1 MEKKIKAAQLKKRQ
15 AHALIQNLEQFK
27 DSYTARDSGDIPV
40 CLEQLE
46 CHKADFMDAISKLE
60 ELDDRPEAI
69 DGYIQERC
77 DMDSRFRRLK
87 GFFLQQQ
94 PTEANPLNASLLYAN
109 ASALSTSHTG
119 SINLRLPKIE
129 LPTFDGDSTKWLTFR
144 DRFVAMI
151 DSSVD
156 IPSIMKLQYLLSSLK
171 GDAGLLFEHTT
182 LTADNYAVTWNSLL
196 KRYDNPRMLTRE
208 YYRKIHYLPAVQSE
222 NVDELAQLV
231 DEFTRHV
238 NGLRKLNEPIE
249 TWDTPLTNMLF
260 LKLDSSTILAW
271 EKFSAHHE
279 KDKYKQ
285 LIDFLQDRVRIL
297 RSTRTYAQETEL
309 HSRKMTG
316 SEQKM
321 RLKAGVNAATARR
334 PQPNPATVP
343 SSSCPLGCAEM
354 HNLRTC
360 PEFAKKELHQRRQI
374 IVSERL
380 CWNCLNRGH
389 QVKSCSSSHR
399 CNTCNARHH
408 SMLHDHLHP
417 KAILSVHADVDA
429 VCLETVVLNLVD
441 DHGFRYEARALL
453 DSGSMCNLISDS
465 LARRMLSTQSKV
477 NVTVSG
483 IGQASQQIKGCIVAT
498 VESKSQQ
505 FSSQLEFLV
514 LKNPVMDIPTEPID
528 VTAWKFPTDNL
539 ADEAFNIPAKIDVV
553 IGSEAYWEMHTGRK
567 LSLGKG
573 KPWLVETPFGWAV
586 AGNTSLVSTSI
597 QRSCHTTTI
606 QATLDGML
614 QRFWETESIMEG
626 PAMSLEENM
635 CEKHYVATTH
645 RNAQGRYVVSLP
657 QNLSSSRVLGLSRA
671 IADRRLLGV
680 ERRLKSNPE
689 MDIEYKRFMREYEE
703 LGHMRKLTEPVD
715 DSITHCYI
723 PHHAVLKES
732 STSTKVRVVFDASC
746 KTTSGYSLNDTLLVG
761 PIVQED
767 LLSII
772 LRFRSHAIAIVADV
786 EKMYRQILHS
796 DQDRNLLRIRYR
808 ESQVDPIATYELTT
822 VTYGTASA
830 PFLATRTLQQI
841 AHDHKDKFPKAVNP
855 VLHDFYVDDL
865 LTGATDINEAIAV
878 RKQIS
883 AMLNSAGF
891 TLKKWASNVPESL
904 RDVPQEDLAIQSL
917 HEWKDGQAV
926 STLGL
931 VWEPGNDMFCFKVDL
946 PSPAEVLT
954 RSLVLSYTAS
964 IFDPIGLLGPTIILA
979 KVFLQRL
986 WCLRHDGKAYDWD
999 RALPNDLQE
1008 EWRKFHSTLYLLRK
1022 LRVPRFV
1029 AQPKTV
1035 NLQLHVFADASQTA
1049 YGACCY
1055 VRAESMHTTSVK
1067 LLAAKSKVVSL
1078 ANTHSIAKLELCAAR
1093 LAIQLYQKVSR
1104 ALTTSTIAVCWTDS
1118 MTVLYWLNSPPRRWN
1133 PFVANRVAQIQEEIR
1148 VAEWRHVPGSDNPAD
1163 DISRGLKPEELLECN
1178 RWWRGPQW
1186 LAYGQDKWPKSAP
1199 IPKKHDGDIE
1209 ERVAASR
1216 IVTVSTKCEFRG
1228 TFFKRFSVYN
1238 RMRRV
1243 MAYCLRFIDCLR
1255 NASMVRCKKQTI
1267 IGKLE
1272 NTIPPLTALELRR
1285 AELKLC
1291 FLAQQ
1296 DSFADEITYLKKEKQ
1311 ISSSSKLKW
1320 LSPYLDHTGMLRIG
1334 GRLGNAEL
1342 PEEGKHPIML
1352 SSKHPLSVLLAV
1364 AYHVKL
1370 LHAGPQLLLATL
1382 RQRFWM
1388 IGGRNLSKAVFHRCQ
1403 VCFKN
1408 KPTLIKQA
1416 IADLPTSRVSPNRPF
1431 SISGVDYCGPFMIKS
1446 TVRNR
1451 SPTKAYI
1458 AIFVCFATRAVH
1470 IELVSDLTTT
1480 AFLAALR
1487 RFVARRGKVC
1497 ELHSDNATTFKGA
1510 ANELRR
1516 LYEMLKTNDED
1527 RRSIVDWCANNE
1539 MDWKFIPPRAPHF
1552 GGLWEAAVKSAK
1564 KHMMKIIGTTSITQ
1578 ENMLTLL
1585 AQVEQCLNSR
1595 PLISLSDEPS
1605 DTEALTPG
1613 HFLVGSNMQAV
1624 PEVDMRHIPSNRL
1637 KEYQLVQKQVQQIWS
1652 RWYPEYLQQL
1662 QARAK
1667 HYNNAP
1673 VELEINQL
1681 AIIKEDNL
1689 HPTVWPLGR
1698 ITALHPGKDGITRVV
1713 TLRTAGG
1720 KAITRA
1726 ANRLALLPRPI
1737 RLDR

>member
-15 AHALIQNLEQFK
+15 SHALIQNLEQFK

-309 HSRKMTG
+309 HSRKVECIQQSRKMTG

-626 PAMSLEENM
+626 PAMSVEENM

-878 RKQIS
+878 RNQIS

-926 STLGL
+926 STLG
-931 VWEPGNDMFCFKVDL
+931 
-946 PSPAEVLT
+946 
-954 RSLVLSYTAS
+954 
-964 IFDPIGLLGPTIILA
+964 
-979 KVFLQRL
+979 
-986 WCLRHDGKAYDWD
+986 
-999 RALPNDLQE
+999 
-1008 EWRKFHSTLYLLRK
+1008 
-1022 LRVPRFV
+1022 
-1029 AQPKTV
+1029 
-1035 NLQLHVFADASQTA
+1035 
-1049 YGACCY
+1049 
-1055 VRAESMHTTSVK
+1055 
-1067 LLAAKSKVVSL
+1067 
-1078 ANTHSIAKLELCAAR
+1078 
-1093 LAIQLYQKVSR
+1093 AI
-1104 ALTTSTIAVCWTDS
+1104 
-1118 MTVLYWLNSPPRRWN
+1118 
-1133 PFVANRVAQIQEEIR
+1133 
-1148 VAEWRHVPGSDNPAD
+1148 
-1163 DISRGLKPEELLECN
+1163 
-1178 RWWRGPQW
+1178 
-1186 LAYGQDKWPKSAP
+1186 
-1199 IPKKHDGDIE
+1199 
-1209 ERVAASR
+1209 
-1216 IVTVSTKCEFRG
+1216 
-1228 TFFKRFSVYN
+1228 
-1238 RMRRV
+1238 
-1243 MAYCLRFIDCLR
+1243 
-1255 NASMVRCKKQTI
+1255 
-1267 IGKLE
+1267 
-1272 NTIPPLTALELRR
+1272 
-1285 AELKLC
+1285 
-1291 FLAQQ
+1291 
-1296 DSFADEITYLKKEKQ
+1296 
-1311 ISSSSKLKW
+1311 
-1320 LSPYLDHTGMLRIG
+1320 
-1334 GRLGNAEL
+1334 
-1342 PEEGKHPIML
+1342 
-1352 SSKHPLSVLLAV
+1352 
-1364 AYHVKL
+1364 
-1370 LHAGPQLLLATL
+1370 
-1382 RQRFWM
+1382 
-1388 IGGRNLSKAVFHRCQ
+1388 
-1403 VCFKN
+1403 
-1408 KPTLIKQA
+1408 
-1416 IADLPTSRVSPNRPF
+1416 
-1431 SISGVDYCGPFMIKS
+1431 
-1446 TVRNR
+1446 
-1451 SPTKAYI
+1451 
-1458 AIFVCFATRAVH
+1458 H

-1564 KHMMKIIGTTSITQ
+1564 RHMMKIIGTTSITQ

-1595 PLISLSDEPS
+1595 PLIPLSDEPS

-1698 ITALHPGKDGITRVV
+1698 ITALHPGKDGVTR
-1713 TLRTAGG
+1713 
-1720 KAITRA
+1720 
-1726 ANRLALLPRPI
+1726 
-1737 RLDR
+1737 